1 MKTKVNNYIFSASAK
16 TITFGDYAAIEL
28 ERILLITNVT
38 DNIIIYNFADS
49 TKGGTVSG
57 NVLTLA
63 YDTSTM
69 ANSDKLL
76 IYYDAD
82 EAKQRITSG
91 DKAKEDLYQIYH
103 FNATTTGT
111 IVGVQGKRK
120 LGYVTINTPG
130 AAGSL
135 VKIYDN
141 YYQALSQDLKASI
154 DGTVVGTKKYKC
166 RLTQGCFLVISSTG
180 AAPDVSISM
189 A

>member
-1 MKTKVNNYIFSASAK
+1 MKTKINNYSFHASTK

-28 ERILLITNVT
+28 ERVLLITNVI
-38 DNIIIYNFADS
+38 DNIIIYNFAVPNN
-49 TKGGTVSG
+49 GGSVSG
-57 NVLTLA
+57 NVLTLD
-63 YDTSTM
+63 YDTTGMSD
-69 ANSDKLL
+69 SDKLQ
-76 IYYDAD
+76 IFYDAD
-82 EAKQRITSG
+82 EAKQRITAG
-91 DKAKEDLYQIYH
+91 DKAKEELYQIYH
-103 FNATTTGT
+103 FNATTAGT

-120 LGYVTINTPG
+120 LGFVTINKPG

-135 VKIYDN
+135 VNIYDN

-154 DGTVVGTKKYKC
+154 DGATVGTKQYKV